1 MADRF
6 GESNNILIQS
16 LKENAKNKNTQQST
30 NNWVKV
36 WKSWAAQKGY
46 DDSIEKYEPEGL
58 NKILEE
64 FYATVRKKDGED
76 YEPDSLRV
84 MVTAIDRYLTEKEY
98 KHSIIRDKEFKS
110 SKQVLEGKA
119 RLLRQQGKGK
129 RPNKSRS
136 LTTTEENELWEKKK
150 LGKGSPQVL
159 VQTVWWLLTQYFGLR
174 GRQEHHSMK
183 VEDFSF
189 GLDENNMEYVE
200 FIENPTKTRQSG
212 LSAKPRSFLPKMFAT
227 GDGRCPVAIF
237 KEFLWRR
244 PPELRTTGPLYLS
257 CVSNPSSQVW
267 YKRQPMGE
275 NKING
280 MMKSVIEGTSLEDSS
295 KTFSNHSARKTVV
308 KKLKTA
314 GLERSSIVKV
324 TGHRNEKSLDD
335 YDEGDESEQRQLSHT
350 ISNARN
356 INSQLARGNSSTS
369 VSSTTSSSSNFNPF
383 SPDVQSRGNNFNQA
397 AFAFQMPSYISGQND
412 QRQCFMNINHFHQCQ
427 VTFNMGNTAAPEKPQ
442 PATPHGEDSISK

>member
-6 GESNNILIQS
+6 AESNNILIES
-16 LKENAKNKNTQQST
+16 LKENSKNKNTQQST
-30 NNWVKV
+30 NNWLKV
-36 WKSWAAQKGY
+36 WKSWASEKGY
-46 DDSIEKYEPEGL
+46 DESIEKYEPEAL

-76 YEPDSLRV
+76 YEPESLRV
-84 MVTAIDRYLTEKEY
+84 MATAIDRYLIEKEY
-98 KHSIIRDKEFKS
+98 KHSIILDKEFKS

-119 RLLRQQGKGK
+119 RLLRQQGKGLTNKK
-129 RPNKSRS
+129 R
-136 LTTTEENELWEKKK
+136 
-150 LGKGSPQVL
+150 LGTPL
-159 VQTVWWLLTQYFGLR
+159 EF
-174 GRQEHHSMK
+174 
-183 VEDFSF
+183 
-189 GLDENNMEYVE
+189 VE

-227 GDGRCPVAIF
+227 RDDRCPVATF
-237 KEFLWRR
+237 KEFLFRR
-244 PPELRTTGPLYLS
+244 PPELRSTGPLYLA
-257 CVSNPSSQVW
+257 CVQNPSSQVW

-275 NKING
+275 NKINS

-295 KTFSNHSARKTVV
+295 KIFSNHSARKTVV

-356 INSQLARGNSSTS
+356 ISSQLARGNSSTS
-369 VSSTTSSSSNFNPF
+369 VNSSANSSSSFNPF
-383 SPDVQSRGNNFNQA
+383 SPDVQCSNNFNQA

-442 PATPHGEDSISK
+442 STAPHGEDSI